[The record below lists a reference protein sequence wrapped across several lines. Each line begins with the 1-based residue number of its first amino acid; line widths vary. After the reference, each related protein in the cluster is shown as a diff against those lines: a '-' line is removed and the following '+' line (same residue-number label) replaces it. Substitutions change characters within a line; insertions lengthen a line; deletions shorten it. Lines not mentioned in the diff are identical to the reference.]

1 MKIRLPAS
9 IFVGSKDPF
18 FDQET
23 IELLIGGL
31 TMAAFAVV
39 LVLIQ
44 R

>member
-1 MKIRLPAS
+1 MKIRLPPS
-9 IFVGSKDPF
+9 IFVWSRDPF

-23 IELLIGGL
+23 IELLVGGL
-31 TMAAFAVV
+31 AMAAFAGF